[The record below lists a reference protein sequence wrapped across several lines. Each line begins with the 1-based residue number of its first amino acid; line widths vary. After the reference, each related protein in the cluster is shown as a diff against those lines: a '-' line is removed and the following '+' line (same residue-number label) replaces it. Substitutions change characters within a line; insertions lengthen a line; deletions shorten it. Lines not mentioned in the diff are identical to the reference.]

1 MVLIGIALLEV
12 GWCVRWL
19 GGIGQGGIRANL
31 LRGRSRGVSSQAPE
45 LGERKIG
52 ITPFDCPVIISEGQT
67 DRAEQLPRWGLAGR
81 RRSP

>member
-1 MVLIGIALLEV
+1 VVLIGIALLEV
-12 GWCVRWL
+12 GWCVQWL

-31 LRGRSRGVSSQAPE
+31 
-45 LGERKIG
+45 
-52 ITPFDCPVIISEGQT
+52 ISEGQT